1 MMLLVTFSFANGE
14 NPEFEA
20 ELKSLGNWSN
30 RIPGA
35 WLLESPLGPRKVR
48 DMLGEKMKDG
58 DKLFVGRVSRNWA
71 GRGLGNG
78 FPEWL
83 TRREFDKFTE
93 NS

>member
-1 MMLLVTFSFANGE
+1 
-14 NPEFEA
+14 
-20 ELKSLGNWSN
+20 
-30 RIPGA
+30 
-35 WLLESPLGPRKVR
+35 
-48 DMLGEKMKDG
+48 MKDG

-83 TRREFDKFTE
+83 NRREFGKFTE